1 MPFRVCPA
9 FPMLQSGYAPETSP
23 MDNAMP
29 ALLPGRDLR
38 FGPIVGSVES
48 ARLVGL
54 TPESNYL
61 PGTLFLRSDLLPASH
76 RDIWILSWLDSYSSV
91 KGASRFILWQ
101 D

>member
-1 MPFRVCPA
+1 
-9 FPMLQSGYAPETSP
+9 MLQNGYAPETPP

-29 ALLPGRDLR
+29 ALLPGRDLC

-54 TPESNYL
+54 TSESTYL
-61 PGTLFLRSDLLPASH
+61 LGTLFLRSDLLPASH
-76 RDIWILSWLDSYSSV
+76 RNIWVLSWLDSYPLV
-91 KGASRFILWQ
+91 EGASRFILWQ